1 MIFQITALPRSGTA
15 FIASFL
21 NLHPECFC
29 HHDIA
34 ADREDWKEYTDFL
47 DRKWEFVGEVSTYG
61 WLPRAY
67 RHGVTKVLIQRDPT
81 EVKKSVEKIT
91 NQRTELDVYI
101 RAAESA
107 QKWADEG
114 KALVVPFTRLFTLD
128 TLGLIWDHVF
138 VGSFTPFPIEK
149 ARLALTMNTQRQ
161 DPKKAFGDAR
171 YVRQRLLT
179 PDPCT
184 VSKP

>member
-1 MIFQITALPRSGTA
+1 MIFQVTAQPRSGTA
-15 FIASFL
+15 FVASFL

-29 HHDIA
+29 HHDLA
-34 ADREDWKEYTDFL
+34 ADRDDWKEHSEFL
-47 DRKWEFVGEVSTYG
+47 NKKWEFVGEVSTYG

-67 RHGVTKVLIQRDPT
+67 RPDGPKVYIKRDPT
-81 EVKKSVEKIT
+81 EVKKSVEKIMG
-91 NQRTELDVYI
+91 NRTELDVFI
-101 RAAESA
+101 RAAEAALEWA
-107 QKWADEG
+107 QKNN
-114 KALVVPFTRLFTLD
+114 ALVIDFKRLFTLD
-128 TLGLIWDHVF
+128 ALGLIWDHVF
-138 VGSFTPFPIEK
+138 TGSFHPFPIDK

-179 PDPCT
+179 PAPCT